1 MLTST
6 MEKNKKLTAADLVYI
21 AVFAGIMAVCS
32 WISIPAAVPF
42 TMQTF
47 AVFFAFTV
55 LGGRRGTLAVLVYIL
70 MGVVGLPVFA
80 GFQGGIGALAGAS
93 GGYIIGFLG
102 SALVMWGMEKLA
114 GRKPWM
120 QVLIMILGNAVLALG
135 TAAFVVPNGLIS
147 GGVTGIGLIL
157 EHFFGL
163 PVDVGVFVGD
173 AVLFLLG
180 AAVMGKAF
188 AATIILST
196 IVYPTF
202 FSLFGKIPFLTSLT
216 DDKLMAA
223 IYAGLLMGAG
233 IGLVIKVGGSTGGMD
248 IPPII
253 LHKLFGLSIPV
264 MIYVGDT
271 ALLLIQAIYSST
283 EQVLY
288 GILVVLL
295 SSIVMDKVLIMGQK
309 QTQVVVISP
318 QYEKINQMIHQ
329 QMDRG
334 STLLHATTG
343 LEKSDQKVVMTVISN
358 RQLAHLN
365 ELILQIDPQA
375 FVVASEVNEV
385 KGRGFTLSKLS
396 KNIAEK

>member
-1 MLTST
+1 MKKKI
-6 MEKNKKLTAADLVYI
+6 EK
-21 AVFAGIMAVCS
+21 
-32 WISIPAAVPF
+32 
-42 TMQTF
+42 
-47 AVFFAFTV
+47 
-55 LGGRRGTLAVLVYIL
+55 
-70 MGVVGLPVFA
+70 
-80 GFQGGIGALAGAS
+80 
-93 GGYIIGFLG
+93 
-102 SALVMWGMEKLA
+102 
-114 GRKPWM
+114 
-120 QVLIMILGNAVLALG
+120 VLIMILGNAVLALG

-180 AAVMGKAF
+180 AAVMGKTF

-295 SSIVMDKVLIMGQK
+295 NSIVMDKVLIMGQK

-329 QMDRG
+329 QMERG
-334 STLLHATTG
+334 SNMLHATTG

>member
-1 MLTST
+1 
-6 MEKNKKLTAADLVYI
+6 MEKKLK
-21 AVFAGIMAVCS
+21 M
-32 WISIPAAVPF
+32 
-42 TMQTF
+42 
-47 AVFFAFTV
+47 
-55 LGGRRGTLAVLVYIL
+55 
-70 MGVVGLPVFA
+70 
-80 GFQGGIGALAGAS
+80 
-93 GGYIIGFLG
+93 IGF
-102 SALVMWGMEKLA
+102 
-114 GRKPWM
+114 
-120 QVLIMILGNAVLALG
+120 MILGNAILAMG

-147 GGVTGIGLIL
+147 SGVTGIGLIL
-157 EHFFGL
+157 QRLFGL
-163 PVDVGVFVGD
+163 PVDIGVFAADG
-173 AVLFLLG
+173 VLFLLG

-264 MIYVGDT
+264 MISVGDI
-271 ALLLIQAIYSST
+271 LLLLVQAFYSST

-288 GILVVLL
+288 GILVVMLT
-295 SSIVMDKVLIMGQK
+295 SIVIDKVLIMGQK
-309 QTQVVVISP
+309 QTQVMVISP
-318 QYEKINQMIHQ
+318 EYERINQAIHQ
-329 QMDRG
+329 KIDRG
-334 STLLHATTG
+334 STLIHATSG
-343 LEKSDQKVVMTVISN
+343 LEKQEQKVVLSVISN
-358 RQLAHLN
+358 RQLGDLN

-375 FVVASEVNEV
+375 FVIANEVNEV

-396 KNIAEK
+396 K

>member
-1 MLTST
+1 
-6 MEKNKKLTAADLVYI
+6 MEKKLK
-21 AVFAGIMAVCS
+21 M
-32 WISIPAAVPF
+32 
-42 TMQTF
+42 
-47 AVFFAFTV
+47 
-55 LGGRRGTLAVLVYIL
+55 
-70 MGVVGLPVFA
+70 
-80 GFQGGIGALAGAS
+80 
-93 GGYIIGFLG
+93 IGF
-102 SALVMWGMEKLA
+102 
-114 GRKPWM
+114 
-120 QVLIMILGNAVLALG
+120 MILGNAILAMG

-157 EHFFGL
+157 QRLFGL
-163 PVDVGVFVGD
+163 PVDIGVFAADG
-173 AVLFLLG
+173 VLFLLG
-180 AAVMGKAF
+180 TAVMGKAF

-264 MIYVGDT
+264 MISVGDI
-271 ALLLIQAIYSST
+271 LLLLVQAFYSST

-288 GILVVLL
+288 GILVVMLT
-295 SSIVMDKVLIMGQK
+295 SIVIDKVLIMGQK
-309 QTQVVVISP
+309 QTQVMVISP
-318 QYEKINQMIHQ
+318 EYERINQAIHQ
-329 QMDRG
+329 KIDRG
-334 STLLHATTG
+334 STLIHATSG
-343 LEKSDQKVVMTVISN
+343 LEKQEQKVVLSVISN
-358 RQLAHLN
+358 RQLGDLN

-375 FVVASEVNEV
+375 FVIANEVNEV

-396 KNIAEK
+396 K

>member
-1 MLTST
+1 
-6 MEKNKKLTAADLVYI
+6 MEKKLK
-21 AVFAGIMAVCS
+21 M
-32 WISIPAAVPF
+32 
-42 TMQTF
+42 
-47 AVFFAFTV
+47 
-55 LGGRRGTLAVLVYIL
+55 
-70 MGVVGLPVFA
+70 
-80 GFQGGIGALAGAS
+80 
-93 GGYIIGFLG
+93 IGF
-102 SALVMWGMEKLA
+102 
-114 GRKPWM
+114 
-120 QVLIMILGNAVLALG
+120 MILGNAILAMG

-157 EHFFGL
+157 QRLFGL
-163 PVDVGVFVGD
+163 PVDIGVFAADG
-173 AVLFLLG
+173 VLFLLG

-264 MIYVGDT
+264 MISVGDI
-271 ALLLIQAIYSST
+271 LLLLVQAFYSST

-288 GILVVLL
+288 GILVVMLT
-295 SSIVMDKVLIMGQK
+295 SIVIDKVLIMGQK
-309 QTQVVVISP
+309 QTQVMVISP
-318 QYEKINQMIHQ
+318 EYERINQAIHQ
-329 QMDRG
+329 KIDRG
-334 STLLHATTG
+334 STLIHATSG
-343 LEKSDQKVVMTVISN
+343 LEKQEQNVVLSVISN
-358 RQLAHLN
+358 RQLGDLN

-375 FVVASEVNEV
+375 FVIANEVNEV

-396 KNIAEK
+396 K

>member
-1 MLTST
+1 
-6 MEKNKKLTAADLVYI
+6 MEKKLK
-21 AVFAGIMAVCS
+21 M
-32 WISIPAAVPF
+32 
-42 TMQTF
+42 
-47 AVFFAFTV
+47 
-55 LGGRRGTLAVLVYIL
+55 
-70 MGVVGLPVFA
+70 
-80 GFQGGIGALAGAS
+80 
-93 GGYIIGFLG
+93 IGF
-102 SALVMWGMEKLA
+102 
-114 GRKPWM
+114 
-120 QVLIMILGNAVLALG
+120 MILGNAILAMG

-157 EHFFGL
+157 QRLFGL
-163 PVDVGVFVGD
+163 PVDIGVFAADG
-173 AVLFLLG
+173 VLFLLG
-180 AAVMGKAF
+180 AAVIGKAF

-264 MIYVGDT
+264 MISVGDI
-271 ALLLIQAIYSST
+271 LLLLVQAFYSST

-288 GILVVLL
+288 GILVVMLT
-295 SSIVMDKVLIMGQK
+295 SIVIDKVLIMGQK
-309 QTQVVVISP
+309 QTQVMVISP
-318 QYEKINQMIHQ
+318 EYERINQAIHQ
-329 QMDRG
+329 KIDRG
-334 STLLHATTG
+334 STLIHATSG
-343 LEKSDQKVVMTVISN
+343 LEKQEQKVVLSVISN
-358 RQLAHLN
+358 RQLNDLN

-375 FVVASEVNEV
+375 FIIANDVNEV

-396 KNIAEK
+396 K

>member
-1 MLTST
+1 
-6 MEKNKKLTAADLVYI
+6 MEKKLK
-21 AVFAGIMAVCS
+21 M
-32 WISIPAAVPF
+32 
-42 TMQTF
+42 
-47 AVFFAFTV
+47 
-55 LGGRRGTLAVLVYIL
+55 
-70 MGVVGLPVFA
+70 
-80 GFQGGIGALAGAS
+80 
-93 GGYIIGFLG
+93 IGF
-102 SALVMWGMEKLA
+102 
-114 GRKPWM
+114 
-120 QVLIMILGNAVLALG
+120 MILGNAILAMG

-157 EHFFGL
+157 QRLFGL
-163 PVDVGVFVGD
+163 PVDIGVFAADG
-173 AVLFLLG
+173 VLFLLG

-202 FSLFGKIPFLTSLT
+202 FSLFGKIPFLTNLT

-264 MIYVGDT
+264 MISVGDI
-271 ALLLIQAIYSST
+271 LLLLVQAFYSST

-288 GILVVLL
+288 GILVVMLT
-295 SSIVMDKVLIMGQK
+295 SIVIDKVLIMGQK
-309 QTQVVVISP
+309 QTQVMVISP
-318 QYEKINQMIHQ
+318 EYERINQAIHQ
-329 QMDRG
+329 KIDRG
-334 STLLHATTG
+334 STLIHATSG
-343 LEKSDQKVVMTVISN
+343 LEKQEQKVVLSVISN
-358 RQLAHLN
+358 RQLNDLN

-375 FVVASEVNEV
+375 FVIANEVNEV

-396 KNIAEK
+396 K

>member
-1 MLTST
+1 
-6 MEKNKKLTAADLVYI
+6 MEKKLK
-21 AVFAGIMAVCS
+21 M
-32 WISIPAAVPF
+32 
-42 TMQTF
+42 
-47 AVFFAFTV
+47 
-55 LGGRRGTLAVLVYIL
+55 
-70 MGVVGLPVFA
+70 
-80 GFQGGIGALAGAS
+80 
-93 GGYIIGFLG
+93 IGF
-102 SALVMWGMEKLA
+102 
-114 GRKPWM
+114 
-120 QVLIMILGNAVLALG
+120 MILGNAILAMG

-157 EHFFGL
+157 QRLFGL
-163 PVDVGVFVGD
+163 PVDIGVFAADG
-173 AVLFLLG
+173 VLFLLG
-180 AAVMGKAF
+180 AAGMGKAF

-264 MIYVGDT
+264 MISVGDI
-271 ALLLIQAIYSST
+271 LLLLVQAFYSST

-288 GILVVLL
+288 GILVVMLT
-295 SSIVMDKVLIMGQK
+295 SIVIDKVLIMGQK
-309 QTQVVVISP
+309 QTQVMVISP
-318 QYEKINQMIHQ
+318 EYERINQAIHQ
-329 QMDRG
+329 KIDRG
-334 STLLHATTG
+334 STLIHATSG
-343 LEKSDQKVVMTVISN
+343 LEKQEQKVVLSVISN
-358 RQLAHLN
+358 RQLGDLN

-375 FVVASEVNEV
+375 FVIANEVNEV

-396 KNIAEK
+396 K

>member
-1 MLTST
+1 
-6 MEKNKKLTAADLVYI
+6 MEKKLK
-21 AVFAGIMAVCS
+21 M
-32 WISIPAAVPF
+32 
-42 TMQTF
+42 
-47 AVFFAFTV
+47 
-55 LGGRRGTLAVLVYIL
+55 
-70 MGVVGLPVFA
+70 
-80 GFQGGIGALAGAS
+80 
-93 GGYIIGFLG
+93 IGF
-102 SALVMWGMEKLA
+102 
-114 GRKPWM
+114 
-120 QVLIMILGNAVLALG
+120 MILGNAILAMG

-157 EHFFGL
+157 QRLFGL
-163 PVDVGVFVGD
+163 PVDIGVFAADG
-173 AVLFLLG
+173 VLFLLG

-233 IGLVIKVGGSTGGMD
+233 IRLVIKVGGSTGGMD

-264 MIYVGDT
+264 MISVGDI
-271 ALLLIQAIYSST
+271 LLLLVQAFYSST

-288 GILVVLL
+288 GILVVMLT
-295 SSIVMDKVLIMGQK
+295 SIVIDKVLIMGQK
-309 QTQVVVISP
+309 QTQVMVISP
-318 QYEKINQMIHQ
+318 EYERINQAIHQ
-329 QMDRG
+329 KIDRG
-334 STLLHATTG
+334 STLIHATSG
-343 LEKSDQKVVMTVISN
+343 LEKQEQKVVLSVISN
-358 RQLAHLN
+358 RQLGDLN

-375 FVVASEVNEV
+375 FVIANEVNEV

-396 KNIAEK
+396 K

>member
-1 MLTST
+1 
-6 MEKNKKLTAADLVYI
+6 MEKKLK
-21 AVFAGIMAVCS
+21 M
-32 WISIPAAVPF
+32 
-42 TMQTF
+42 
-47 AVFFAFTV
+47 
-55 LGGRRGTLAVLVYIL
+55 
-70 MGVVGLPVFA
+70 
-80 GFQGGIGALAGAS
+80 
-93 GGYIIGFLG
+93 IGF
-102 SALVMWGMEKLA
+102 
-114 GRKPWM
+114 
-120 QVLIMILGNAVLALG
+120 MILGNAILAMG

-157 EHFFGL
+157 QRLFGL
-163 PVDVGVFVGD
+163 PVDIGVFAADG
-173 AVLFLLG
+173 VLFLLG

-202 FSLFGKIPFLTSLT
+202 FSLFGEIPFLTSLT

-264 MIYVGDT
+264 MISVGDI
-271 ALLLIQAIYSST
+271 LLLLVQAFYSST

-288 GILVVLL
+288 GILVVMLT
-295 SSIVMDKVLIMGQK
+295 SIVIDKVLIMGQK
-309 QTQVVVISP
+309 QTQVMVISP
-318 QYEKINQMIHQ
+318 EYERINQAIHQ
-329 QMDRG
+329 KIDRG
-334 STLLHATTG
+334 STLIHATSG
-343 LEKSDQKVVMTVISN
+343 LEKQEQKVVLSVISN
-358 RQLAHLN
+358 RQLGDLN

-375 FVVASEVNEV
+375 FVIANEVNEV

-396 KNIAEK
+396 K

>member
-1 MLTST
+1 
-6 MEKNKKLTAADLVYI
+6 MEKKLK
-21 AVFAGIMAVCS
+21 M
-32 WISIPAAVPF
+32 ISF
-42 TMQTF
+42 
-47 AVFFAFTV
+47 
-55 LGGRRGTLAVLVYIL
+55 
-70 MGVVGLPVFA
+70 
-80 GFQGGIGALAGAS
+80 
-93 GGYIIGFLG
+93 
-102 SALVMWGMEKLA
+102 
-114 GRKPWM
+114 
-120 QVLIMILGNAVLALG
+120 MILGNAILAMG

-157 EHFFGL
+157 QRLFGL
-163 PVDVGVFVGD
+163 PVDIGVFAADG
-173 AVLFLLG
+173 VLFLLG

-233 IGLVIKVGGSTGGMD
+233 IGLVIKVGGSPGGMD

-264 MIYVGDT
+264 MISVGDI
-271 ALLLIQAIYSST
+271 LLLLVQAFYSST

-288 GILVVLL
+288 GILVVMLT
-295 SSIVMDKVLIMGQK
+295 SIVIDKVLIMGQK
-309 QTQVVVISP
+309 QTQVMVISP
-318 QYEKINQMIHQ
+318 EYERINQAIHQ
-329 QMDRG
+329 KIDRG
-334 STLLHATTG
+334 STLIHATSG
-343 LEKSDQKVVMTVISN
+343 LEKQEQKVVLSVISN
-358 RQLAHLN
+358 RQLGDLN

-375 FVVASEVNEV
+375 FVIANEVNEV

-396 KNIAEK
+396 K

>member
-1 MLTST
+1 MKKKI
-6 MEKNKKLTAADLVYI
+6 EK
-21 AVFAGIMAVCS
+21 
-32 WISIPAAVPF
+32 
-42 TMQTF
+42 
-47 AVFFAFTV
+47 
-55 LGGRRGTLAVLVYIL
+55 
-70 MGVVGLPVFA
+70 
-80 GFQGGIGALAGAS
+80 
-93 GGYIIGFLG
+93 
-102 SALVMWGMEKLA
+102 
-114 GRKPWM
+114 
-120 QVLIMILGNAVLALG
+120 VLIMILGNAVLALG

-309 QTQVVVISP
+309 QTRVVVISP

>member
-1 MLTST
+1 
-6 MEKNKKLTAADLVYI
+6 MEKKLK
-21 AVFAGIMAVCS
+21 
-32 WISIPAAVPF
+32 
-42 TMQTF
+42 
-47 AVFFAFTV
+47 
-55 LGGRRGTLAVLVYIL
+55 
-70 MGVVGLPVFA
+70 
-80 GFQGGIGALAGAS
+80 
-93 GGYIIGFLG
+93 IIGF
-102 SALVMWGMEKLA
+102 
-114 GRKPWM
+114 
-120 QVLIMILGNAVLALG
+120 MILGNAILAMG

-157 EHFFGL
+157 QRLFGL
-163 PVDVGVFVGD
+163 PVDIGVFAADG
-173 AVLFLLG
+173 VLFLLG

-264 MIYVGDT
+264 MISVGDI
-271 ALLLIQAIYSST
+271 LLLLVQAFYSST

-288 GILVVLL
+288 GILVVMLT
-295 SSIVMDKVLIMGQK
+295 SIVIDKVLIMGQK
-309 QTQVVVISP
+309 QTQVMVISP
-318 QYEKINQMIHQ
+318 EYERINQAIHQ
-329 QMDRG
+329 KIDRG
-334 STLLHATTG
+334 STLIHATSG
-343 LEKSDQKVVMTVISN
+343 LEKQEQKVVLSVISN
-358 RQLAHLN
+358 RQLGDLN

-375 FVVASEVNEV
+375 FVIANEVNEV

-396 KNIAEK
+396 K

>member
-1 MLTST
+1 
-6 MEKNKKLTAADLVYI
+6 MEKKLK
-21 AVFAGIMAVCS
+21 M
-32 WISIPAAVPF
+32 
-42 TMQTF
+42 
-47 AVFFAFTV
+47 
-55 LGGRRGTLAVLVYIL
+55 
-70 MGVVGLPVFA
+70 
-80 GFQGGIGALAGAS
+80 
-93 GGYIIGFLG
+93 IGF
-102 SALVMWGMEKLA
+102 
-114 GRKPWM
+114 
-120 QVLIMILGNAVLALG
+120 MILGNAILAMG

-157 EHFFGL
+157 QRLFGL
-163 PVDVGVFVGD
+163 PVDIGVFAADG
-173 AVLFLLG
+173 VLFLLG

-216 DDKLMAA
+216 DDKLIAA

-264 MIYVGDT
+264 MISVGDI
-271 ALLLIQAIYSST
+271 LLLLVQAFYSST

-288 GILVVLL
+288 GILVVMLT
-295 SSIVMDKVLIMGQK
+295 SIVIDKVLIMGQK
-309 QTQVVVISP
+309 QTQVMVISP
-318 QYEKINQMIHQ
+318 EYERINQAIHQ
-329 QMDRG
+329 KIDRG
-334 STLLHATTG
+334 STLIHATSG
-343 LEKSDQKVVMTVISN
+343 LEKQEQKVVLSVISN
-358 RQLAHLN
+358 RQLGDLN

-375 FVVASEVNEV
+375 FVIANEVNEV

-396 KNIAEK
+396 K

>member
-1 MLTST
+1 
-6 MEKNKKLTAADLVYI
+6 MEKKLK
-21 AVFAGIMAVCS
+21 M
-32 WISIPAAVPF
+32 ISF
-42 TMQTF
+42 
-47 AVFFAFTV
+47 
-55 LGGRRGTLAVLVYIL
+55 
-70 MGVVGLPVFA
+70 
-80 GFQGGIGALAGAS
+80 
-93 GGYIIGFLG
+93 
-102 SALVMWGMEKLA
+102 
-114 GRKPWM
+114 
-120 QVLIMILGNAVLALG
+120 MILGNAILAMG

-157 EHFFGL
+157 QRLFGL
-163 PVDVGVFVGD
+163 PVDIGVFVADG
-173 AVLFLLG
+173 VLFLLG

-264 MIYVGDT
+264 MISVGDI
-271 ALLLIQAIYSST
+271 LLLLVQAFYSST

-288 GILVVLL
+288 GILVVMLT
-295 SSIVMDKVLIMGQK
+295 SIVIDKVLIMGQK
-309 QTQVVVISP
+309 QTQVMVISP
-318 QYEKINQMIHQ
+318 EYERINQAIHQ
-329 QMDRG
+329 KIDRG
-334 STLLHATTG
+334 STLIHATSG
-343 LEKSDQKVVMTVISN
+343 LEKQEQKVVLSVISN
-358 RQLAHLN
+358 RQLGDLN

-375 FVVASEVNEV
+375 FVIANEVNEV

-396 KNIAEK
+396 K

>member
-1 MLTST
+1 MKKKI
-6 MEKNKKLTAADLVYI
+6 EK
-21 AVFAGIMAVCS
+21 
-32 WISIPAAVPF
+32 
-42 TMQTF
+42 
-47 AVFFAFTV
+47 
-55 LGGRRGTLAVLVYIL
+55 
-70 MGVVGLPVFA
+70 
-80 GFQGGIGALAGAS
+80 
-93 GGYIIGFLG
+93 
-102 SALVMWGMEKLA
+102 
-114 GRKPWM
+114 
-120 QVLIMILGNAVLALG
+120 VLIMILGNAVLALG

-188 AATIILST
+188 AAIILST

-295 SSIVMDKVLIMGQK
+295 NSIVMDKVLIMGQK

>member
-1 MLTST
+1 MKKKI
-6 MEKNKKLTAADLVYI
+6 EK
-21 AVFAGIMAVCS
+21 
-32 WISIPAAVPF
+32 
-42 TMQTF
+42 
-47 AVFFAFTV
+47 
-55 LGGRRGTLAVLVYIL
+55 
-70 MGVVGLPVFA
+70 
-80 GFQGGIGALAGAS
+80 
-93 GGYIIGFLG
+93 
-102 SALVMWGMEKLA
+102 
-114 GRKPWM
+114 
-120 QVLIMILGNAVLALG
+120 VLIMILGNAVLALG

-295 SSIVMDKVLIMGQK
+295 SSIVMDKV

>member
-1 MLTST
+1 
-6 MEKNKKLTAADLVYI
+6 
-21 AVFAGIMAVCS
+21 
-32 WISIPAAVPF
+32 
-42 TMQTF
+42 
-47 AVFFAFTV
+47 
-55 LGGRRGTLAVLVYIL
+55 
-70 MGVVGLPVFA
+70 
-80 GFQGGIGALAGAS
+80 
-93 GGYIIGFLG
+93 
-102 SALVMWGMEKLA
+102 
-114 GRKPWM
+114 
-120 QVLIMILGNAVLALG
+120 MILGNAVLALG

-180 AAVMGKAF
+180 AAVMGKTF

-329 QMDRG
+329 QMDCG

>member
-1 MLTST
+1 MKKKI
-6 MEKNKKLTAADLVYI
+6 EK
-21 AVFAGIMAVCS
+21 
-32 WISIPAAVPF
+32 
-42 TMQTF
+42 
-47 AVFFAFTV
+47 
-55 LGGRRGTLAVLVYIL
+55 
-70 MGVVGLPVFA
+70 
-80 GFQGGIGALAGAS
+80 
-93 GGYIIGFLG
+93 
-102 SALVMWGMEKLA
+102 
-114 GRKPWM
+114 
-120 QVLIMILGNAVLALG
+120 VLIMILGNAVLALG

-163 PVDVGVFVGD
+163 SVDVGVFVGD

-318 QYEKINQMIHQ
+318 QY
-329 QMDRG
+329 
-334 STLLHATTG
+334 
-343 LEKSDQKVVMTVISN
+343 
-358 RQLAHLN
+358 
-365 ELILQIDPQA
+365 
-375 FVVASEVNEV
+375 
-385 KGRGFTLSKLS
+385 
-396 KNIAEK
+396 

>member
-1 MLTST
+1 MKKKI
-6 MEKNKKLTAADLVYI
+6 EK
-21 AVFAGIMAVCS
+21 
-32 WISIPAAVPF
+32 
-42 TMQTF
+42 
-47 AVFFAFTV
+47 
-55 LGGRRGTLAVLVYIL
+55 
-70 MGVVGLPVFA
+70 
-80 GFQGGIGALAGAS
+80 
-93 GGYIIGFLG
+93 
-102 SALVMWGMEKLA
+102 
-114 GRKPWM
+114 
-120 QVLIMILGNAVLALG
+120 VLIMILGNAVLALG

-216 DDKLMAA
+216 DDKLLAA
-223 IYAGLLMGAG
+223 IYAGLLRGAG
-233 IGLVIKVGGSTGGMD
+233 IGLVIKGGGSTGGMD

-295 SSIVMDKVLIMGQK
+295 NSIVMDKVLIMGQK

>member
-1 MLTST
+1 
-6 MEKNKKLTAADLVYI
+6 MEKKLK
-21 AVFAGIMAVCS
+21 M
-32 WISIPAAVPF
+32 
-42 TMQTF
+42 
-47 AVFFAFTV
+47 
-55 LGGRRGTLAVLVYIL
+55 
-70 MGVVGLPVFA
+70 
-80 GFQGGIGALAGAS
+80 
-93 GGYIIGFLG
+93 IGF
-102 SALVMWGMEKLA
+102 
-114 GRKPWM
+114 
-120 QVLIMILGNAVLALG
+120 MILGNAILAMG

-157 EHFFGL
+157 QRLFGL
-163 PVDVGVFVGD
+163 PVDIGVFVADG
-173 AVLFLLG
+173 VLFLLG

-216 DDKLMAA
+216 DDKLMDA

-264 MIYVGDT
+264 MISVGDI
-271 ALLLIQAIYSST
+271 LLLLVQAFYSST

-288 GILVVLL
+288 GILVVMLT
-295 SSIVMDKVLIMGQK
+295 SIVIDKVLIMGQK
-309 QTQVVVISP
+309 QTQVMVISP
-318 QYEKINQMIHQ
+318 EYERINQAIHQ
-329 QMDRG
+329 KIDRG
-334 STLLHATTG
+334 STLIHATSG
-343 LEKSDQKVVMTVISN
+343 LEKQEQKVVLSVISN
-358 RQLAHLN
+358 RQLGDLN

-375 FVVASEVNEV
+375 FVIANEVNEV

-396 KNIAEK
+396 K

>member
-1 MLTST
+1 
-6 MEKNKKLTAADLVYI
+6 MEKKLK
-21 AVFAGIMAVCS
+21 M
-32 WISIPAAVPF
+32 
-42 TMQTF
+42 
-47 AVFFAFTV
+47 
-55 LGGRRGTLAVLVYIL
+55 
-70 MGVVGLPVFA
+70 
-80 GFQGGIGALAGAS
+80 
-93 GGYIIGFLG
+93 IGF
-102 SALVMWGMEKLA
+102 
-114 GRKPWM
+114 
-120 QVLIMILGNAVLALG
+120 MILGNAILAMG

-157 EHFFGL
+157 QRLFGL
-163 PVDVGVFVGD
+163 PVDIGVFAADG
-173 AVLFLLG
+173 VLFLLG

-202 FSLFGKIPFLTSLT
+202 FSLFGKIPFLTNLT

-264 MIYVGDT
+264 MISAGDI
-271 ALLLIQAIYSST
+271 LLLLVQAFYSST

-288 GILVVLL
+288 GILVVMLT
-295 SSIVMDKVLIMGQK
+295 SIVIDKVLIMGQK
-309 QTQVVVISP
+309 QTQVMVISP
-318 QYEKINQMIHQ
+318 EYERINQAIHQ
-329 QMDRG
+329 KIDRG
-334 STLLHATTG
+334 STLIHATSG
-343 LEKSDQKVVMTVISN
+343 LEKQEQKVVLSVISN
-358 RQLAHLN
+358 RQLNDLN

-375 FVVASEVNEV
+375 FVIANEVNEV

-396 KNIAEK
+396 K

>member
-1 MLTST
+1 
-6 MEKNKKLTAADLVYI
+6 MEKKLK
-21 AVFAGIMAVCS
+21 M
-32 WISIPAAVPF
+32 
-42 TMQTF
+42 
-47 AVFFAFTV
+47 
-55 LGGRRGTLAVLVYIL
+55 
-70 MGVVGLPVFA
+70 
-80 GFQGGIGALAGAS
+80 
-93 GGYIIGFLG
+93 IGF
-102 SALVMWGMEKLA
+102 
-114 GRKPWM
+114 
-120 QVLIMILGNAVLALG
+120 MILGNAILAMG

-157 EHFFGL
+157 QRLFGL
-163 PVDVGVFVGD
+163 PVDIGVFAADG
-173 AVLFLLG
+173 VLFLLG

-264 MIYVGDT
+264 MISVGDI
-271 ALLLIQAIYSST
+271 LLLLVQAFYSST

-288 GILVVLL
+288 GILVVMLT
-295 SSIVMDKVLIMGQK
+295 SIVIDKVLIMGQK
-309 QTQVVVISP
+309 QTQVMVISSE
-318 QYEKINQMIHQ
+318 YERINQAIHQ
-329 QMDRG
+329 KIDRG
-334 STLLHATTG
+334 STLIHATSG
-343 LEKSDQKVVMTVISN
+343 LEKQEQKVVLSVISN
-358 RQLAHLN
+358 RQLGDLN

-375 FVVASEVNEV
+375 FVIANEVNEV

-396 KNIAEK
+396 K

>member
-1 MLTST
+1 
-6 MEKNKKLTAADLVYI
+6 MEKKLK
-21 AVFAGIMAVCS
+21 M
-32 WISIPAAVPF
+32 ISF
-42 TMQTF
+42 
-47 AVFFAFTV
+47 
-55 LGGRRGTLAVLVYIL
+55 
-70 MGVVGLPVFA
+70 
-80 GFQGGIGALAGAS
+80 
-93 GGYIIGFLG
+93 
-102 SALVMWGMEKLA
+102 
-114 GRKPWM
+114 
-120 QVLIMILGNAVLALG
+120 MILGNAILAMG

-157 EHFFGL
+157 QRLFGL
-163 PVDVGVFVGD
+163 PVDIGVFAADG
-173 AVLFLLG
+173 VLFLLG

-264 MIYVGDT
+264 MISVGDI
-271 ALLLIQAIYSST
+271 LLLLVQAFYSST

-288 GILVVLL
+288 GILVVMLT
-295 SSIVMDKVLIMGQK
+295 SIVIDKVLIMGQK
-309 QTQVVVISP
+309 QTQVMVISP
-318 QYEKINQMIHQ
+318 EYERINQAIHQ
-329 QMDRG
+329 KIDRG
-334 STLLHATTG
+334 STLIHATSG
-343 LEKSDQKVVMTVISN
+343 LEKQEQKVVLSVISN
-358 RQLAHLN
+358 RQLGDLN

-375 FVVASEVNEV
+375 FVIANEVNEV

-396 KNIAEK
+396 K

>member
-1 MLTST
+1 MKKKI
-6 MEKNKKLTAADLVYI
+6 EK
-21 AVFAGIMAVCS
+21 
-32 WISIPAAVPF
+32 
-42 TMQTF
+42 
-47 AVFFAFTV
+47 
-55 LGGRRGTLAVLVYIL
+55 
-70 MGVVGLPVFA
+70 
-80 GFQGGIGALAGAS
+80 
-93 GGYIIGFLG
+93 
-102 SALVMWGMEKLA
+102 
-114 GRKPWM
+114 
-120 QVLIMILGNAVLALG
+120 VLIMILGNAVLALG

-157 EHFFGL
+157 EHFFSL

>member
-1 MLTST
+1 
-6 MEKNKKLTAADLVYI
+6 MEKKLK
-21 AVFAGIMAVCS
+21 M
-32 WISIPAAVPF
+32 
-42 TMQTF
+42 
-47 AVFFAFTV
+47 
-55 LGGRRGTLAVLVYIL
+55 
-70 MGVVGLPVFA
+70 
-80 GFQGGIGALAGAS
+80 
-93 GGYIIGFLG
+93 IGF
-102 SALVMWGMEKLA
+102 
-114 GRKPWM
+114 
-120 QVLIMILGNAVLALG
+120 MILGNAILAMG

-157 EHFFGL
+157 QRLFGL
-163 PVDVGVFVGD
+163 PVDIGVFAADG
-173 AVLFLLG
+173 VLFLLG

-253 LHKLFGLSIPV
+253 LRKLFGLSIPV
-264 MIYVGDT
+264 MISVGDI
-271 ALLLIQAIYSST
+271 LLLLVQAFYSST

-288 GILVVLL
+288 GILVVMLT
-295 SSIVMDKVLIMGQK
+295 SIVIDKVLIMGQK
-309 QTQVVVISP
+309 QTQVMVISP
-318 QYEKINQMIHQ
+318 EYERINQAIHQ
-329 QMDRG
+329 KIDRG
-334 STLLHATTG
+334 STLIHATSG
-343 LEKSDQKVVMTVISN
+343 LEKQEQKVVLSVISN
-358 RQLAHLN
+358 RQLGDLN

-375 FVVASEVNEV
+375 FVIANEVNEV

-396 KNIAEK
+396 K

>member
-1 MLTST
+1 MKKKI
-6 MEKNKKLTAADLVYI
+6 EK
-21 AVFAGIMAVCS
+21 
-32 WISIPAAVPF
+32 
-42 TMQTF
+42 
-47 AVFFAFTV
+47 
-55 LGGRRGTLAVLVYIL
+55 
-70 MGVVGLPVFA
+70 
-80 GFQGGIGALAGAS
+80 
-93 GGYIIGFLG
+93 
-102 SALVMWGMEKLA
+102 
-114 GRKPWM
+114 
-120 QVLIMILGNAVLALG
+120 VLIIILGNSVLALG

-295 SSIVMDKVLIMGQK
+295 NSIVMDKVLIMGQK

>member
-1 MLTST
+1 
-6 MEKNKKLTAADLVYI
+6 MEKKLK
-21 AVFAGIMAVCS
+21 M
-32 WISIPAAVPF
+32 
-42 TMQTF
+42 
-47 AVFFAFTV
+47 
-55 LGGRRGTLAVLVYIL
+55 
-70 MGVVGLPVFA
+70 
-80 GFQGGIGALAGAS
+80 
-93 GGYIIGFLG
+93 IGF
-102 SALVMWGMEKLA
+102 
-114 GRKPWM
+114 
-120 QVLIMILGNAVLALG
+120 MILGNAILAMG

-157 EHFFGL
+157 QRLFGL
-163 PVDVGVFVGD
+163 PVDIGVFAADG
-173 AVLFLLG
+173 VLFLLG

-233 IGLVIKVGGSTGGMD
+233 IGLVIKVGGSTGD

-264 MIYVGDT
+264 MISVGDI
-271 ALLLIQAIYSST
+271 LLLLVQAFYSST

-288 GILVVLL
+288 GILVVMLT
-295 SSIVMDKVLIMGQK
+295 SIVIDKVLIMGQK
-309 QTQVVVISP
+309 QTQVMVISP
-318 QYEKINQMIHQ
+318 EYERINQAIHQ
-329 QMDRG
+329 KIDRG
-334 STLLHATTG
+334 STLIHATSG
-343 LEKSDQKVVMTVISN
+343 LEKQEQKVVLSVISN
-358 RQLAHLN
+358 RQLNDLN

-375 FVVASEVNEV
+375 FVIANEVNEV

-396 KNIAEK
+396 K

>member
-1 MLTST
+1 
-6 MEKNKKLTAADLVYI
+6 MEKKLK
-21 AVFAGIMAVCS
+21 M
-32 WISIPAAVPF
+32 
-42 TMQTF
+42 
-47 AVFFAFTV
+47 
-55 LGGRRGTLAVLVYIL
+55 
-70 MGVVGLPVFA
+70 
-80 GFQGGIGALAGAS
+80 
-93 GGYIIGFLG
+93 IGF
-102 SALVMWGMEKLA
+102 
-114 GRKPWM
+114 
-120 QVLIMILGNAVLALG
+120 MILGNAILAMG

-157 EHFFGL
+157 QRLFGL
-163 PVDVGVFVGD
+163 PVDIGVFVADG
-173 AVLFLLG
+173 VLFLLG

-202 FSLFGKIPFLTSLT
+202 FSLFGKTPFLTSLT

-264 MIYVGDT
+264 MISVGDI
-271 ALLLIQAIYSST
+271 LLLLVQAFYSST

-288 GILVVLL
+288 GILVVMLT
-295 SSIVMDKVLIMGQK
+295 SIVIDKVLIMGQK
-309 QTQVVVISP
+309 QTQVMVISP
-318 QYEKINQMIHQ
+318 EYERINQAIHQ
-329 QMDRG
+329 KIDRG
-334 STLLHATTG
+334 STLIHATSG
-343 LEKSDQKVVMTVISN
+343 LEKQEQKVVLSVISN
-358 RQLAHLN
+358 RQLGDLN

-375 FVVASEVNEV
+375 FVIANEVNEV

-396 KNIAEK
+396 K

>member
-1 MLTST
+1 
-6 MEKNKKLTAADLVYI
+6 MEKKLK
-21 AVFAGIMAVCS
+21 M
-32 WISIPAAVPF
+32 
-42 TMQTF
+42 
-47 AVFFAFTV
+47 
-55 LGGRRGTLAVLVYIL
+55 
-70 MGVVGLPVFA
+70 
-80 GFQGGIGALAGAS
+80 
-93 GGYIIGFLG
+93 IGF
-102 SALVMWGMEKLA
+102 
-114 GRKPWM
+114 
-120 QVLIMILGNAVLALG
+120 MILGNAILAMG

-157 EHFFGL
+157 QRLFGL
-163 PVDVGVFVGD
+163 PVDIGVFAADG
-173 AVLFLLG
+173 VLFLLG

-202 FSLFGKIPFLTSLT
+202 FSLFGKIPFLTNLT

-264 MIYVGDT
+264 MISAGDI
-271 ALLLIQAIYSST
+271 LLLLVQAFYSST

-288 GILVVLL
+288 GILVVMLT
-295 SSIVMDKVLIMGQK
+295 SIVIDKVLIMGQK
-309 QTQVVVISP
+309 QTQVMVISP
-318 QYEKINQMIHQ
+318 EYERINQAIHQ
-329 QMDRG
+329 KIDRG
-334 STLLHATTG
+334 STLIHATSG
-343 LEKSDQKVVMTVISN
+343 LEKQEQKVVLSVISN
-358 RQLAHLN
+358 RQLGDLN

-375 FVVASEVNEV
+375 FVIANEVNEV

-396 KNIAEK
+396 K

>member
-1 MLTST
+1 
-6 MEKNKKLTAADLVYI
+6 
-21 AVFAGIMAVCS
+21 
-32 WISIPAAVPF
+32 
-42 TMQTF
+42 
-47 AVFFAFTV
+47 
-55 LGGRRGTLAVLVYIL
+55 
-70 MGVVGLPVFA
+70 
-80 GFQGGIGALAGAS
+80 
-93 GGYIIGFLG
+93 
-102 SALVMWGMEKLA
+102 
-114 GRKPWM
+114 
-120 QVLIMILGNAVLALG
+120 MILGNAVLALG

-202 FSLFGKIPFLTSLT
+202 FSLFGKISFLTSLT

>member
-1 MLTST
+1 
-6 MEKNKKLTAADLVYI
+6 MEKKLK
-21 AVFAGIMAVCS
+21 M
-32 WISIPAAVPF
+32 
-42 TMQTF
+42 
-47 AVFFAFTV
+47 
-55 LGGRRGTLAVLVYIL
+55 
-70 MGVVGLPVFA
+70 
-80 GFQGGIGALAGAS
+80 
-93 GGYIIGFLG
+93 IGF
-102 SALVMWGMEKLA
+102 
-114 GRKPWM
+114 
-120 QVLIMILGNAVLALG
+120 MILGNAILAMG

-157 EHFFGL
+157 QRLFGL
-163 PVDVGVFVGD
+163 PVDIGVFVADG
-173 AVLFLLG
+173 VLFLLG

-202 FSLFGKIPFLTSLT
+202 FSLFGKIPFLTTLT

-264 MIYVGDT
+264 MISVGDI
-271 ALLLIQAIYSST
+271 LLLLVQAFYSST

-288 GILVVLL
+288 GILVVMLT
-295 SSIVMDKVLIMGQK
+295 SIVIDKVLIMGQK
-309 QTQVVVISP
+309 QTQVMVISP
-318 QYEKINQMIHQ
+318 EYERINQAIHQ
-329 QMDRG
+329 KIDRG
-334 STLLHATTG
+334 STLIHATSG
-343 LEKSDQKVVMTVISN
+343 LEKQEQKVVLSVISN
-358 RQLAHLN
+358 RQLGDLN

-375 FVVASEVNEV
+375 FVIANEVNEV

-396 KNIAEK
+396 K